1 MIQEQSESC
10 RSDKTATLHLHLL
23 GDFLLVSGDAPVTT
37 FTVPRLQSLLAYLV
51 LQRTAPQDRARLAFL
66 LWPDSNE
73 GQAYSNLRKLL
84 SQLRQTL
91 PQADHF
97 LRADR
102 RSLQWRPTYPDS
114 SWTLDVLDL
123 EQALTQAT
131 QAEQARDLKTARQA
145 LEQTVQLYRG
155 DLLPSCY
162 DEWILPERDRLR
174 QLFSQAAERLIVLL
188 EQERDYDDAIS
199 TARRLL
205 RHDPLHEATYHQ
217 LMRLYALRGDR
228 AAALRVYHSCA
239 TTLERELGTEPS
251 EAIRQ
256 AYQALLQMDG
266 FSSAKATA
274 PMPRGT
280 TATLVGRKP
289 EWGQLQMAWRR
300 TASGH
305 SHLVVL
311 SGEAGIGKTRLA
323 EEMVAWV
330 SRQGMATAH
339 ARCYAAEGRLAY
351 TPVTAW
357 LNADAVQMSL
367 PAMDDI
373 WLTGVAR
380 LVPVLLAK
388 RPGLPRPDPMTEGW
402 QRQRFFEA
410 LARALLG
417 ARQPLLLLLDDLQWC
432 DQETL
437 EWLHYLLRFE
447 LRAQVLL
454 LATVRSEETQP
465 EHPLMSFLGTLQR
478 EGLLTEIALGPLNT
492 TETTALAERIA
503 GHQLDPALA
512 NDLYQETEGNPLFVV
527 EMMRAGTLEQH
538 VANMPH
544 SLLTHPTSQLPPTVQ
559 TVLTARLAQL
569 SPLARELASLAAVI
583 GQEFSFAVLARASS
597 ISEEALVQGLDEL
610 WQRRVV
616 REQSVGTFEA
626 YDFSHDKL
634 RELAYVSLSPTHR
647 RLLHR
652 RVAEA
657 LEEANKGDLD
667 AVSSQVAA
675 HYERAGLPARAIPYY
690 QQAGEVA
697 SRVYAHA
704 EAIAAFQRAT
714 ALLEVTSPER
724 PKPERRGEVPAS
736 LYEHLGDVLEV
747 TGKHAEARQAYRQ
760 AMAQVPAQGPVWL
773 ARLHRKAAKTW
784 NFPPDPEAA
793 LRMYQEAER
802 ILEQAT
808 ESSSTAWRQE
818 WLQIQLDQLHPYYM
832 LAQAQEMKRVIG
844 KAQSI
849 IEQDG
854 TAAQR
859 AIFFLYAALPD
870 TLQDHHAVSEET
882 VSYCRRA
889 LEASLES
896 GLPSVIGQA
905 RFGLGY
911 CLWLFGDFDEAEEQ
925 MHAAMRVGE
934 QIGDVE
940 LAGRSLVFLAIL
952 FRRRGRVEDVRN
964 ALSRA
969 LALQETRYA
978 GVITANRAWVAWRDG
993 NLEEAEAYGRAAMEA
1008 WQHQQHVYAF
1018 QWTGLWPLIG
1028 VALTQER
1035 LSDVMRYVCLLL
1047 DSTQQRP
1054 PETLLAVLKAT
1065 AHAWEAGQ
1073 HETVRALLQRALP
1086 LAQEMGYL

>member
-1 MIQEQSESC
+1 MIP
-10 RSDKTATLHLHLL
+10 TLQIRLL

-51 LQRTAPQDRARLAFL
+51 LNRAAPQDRAHLAFL

-73 GQAYSNLRKLL
+73 GQAHSNLRKLL

-91 PQADHF
+91 PQADAF
-97 LRADR
+97 LSADR
-102 RSLQWRPTYPDS
+102 RTLQWRPASPDS
-114 SWTLDVLDL
+114 SWTLDVL
-123 EQALTQAT
+123 EFERALTQAT
-131 QAEQARDLKTARQA
+131 QAEQAQDLKTVRRA
-145 LEQTVQLYRG
+145 LGLAVPLYRG

-174 QLFSQAAERLIVLL
+174 QLFSQAAERLLVLL
-188 EQERDYDDAIS
+188 EQDRDYDEAIS
-199 TARRLL
+199 TARHLL
-205 RHDPLHEATYHQ
+205 RYDPLHEATYRH

-228 AAALRVYHSCA
+228 AVALRVYHSCA
-239 TTLERELGTEPS
+239 TALERELGIEPS
-251 EAIRQ
+251 DATRQ

-266 FSSAKATA
+266 LSSARATA

-280 TATLVGRKP
+280 TAPLVGRKP
-289 EWGQLQMAWRR
+289 EWGQLQIAWRR
-300 TASGH
+300 SASGH
-305 SHLVVL
+305 PHLVVL
-311 SGEAGIGKTRLA
+311 GGEAGIGKTRLA

-330 SRQGMATAH
+330 SRQGMTTAH

-351 TPVTAW
+351 APLTAW
-357 LNADAVQMSL
+357 LKADAVQTSL
-367 PAMDDI
+367 STLDEL
-373 WLTGVAR
+373 WLTEVAR
-380 LVPVLLAK
+380 LVPDLLAQ
-388 RPGLPRPDPMTEGW
+388 RPDLPRPDPMTEGW
-402 QRQRFFEA
+402 QRERFFEA

-417 ARQPLLLLLDDLQWC
+417 VRQPLLLLLDDLQWC

-437 EWLHYLLRFE
+437 TFLHYLLRFGPQ
-447 LRAQVLL
+447 AQVLL
-454 LATVRSEETQP
+454 LGTVRSEETP
-465 EHPLMSFLGTLQR
+465 SEHPLVSFLSALQR
-478 EGLLTEIALGPLNT
+478 EGLLTEMALGPFDM
-492 TETTALAERIA
+492 TETTCLAECIA

-527 EMMRAGTLEQH
+527 EMLHAGTLERRKTEWH
-538 VANMPH
+538 LATMPQ
-544 SLLTHPTSQLPPTVQ
+544 SLLTRPASLLPPTMQ
-559 TVLTARLAQL
+559 AVLAARFAQL
-569 SPLARELASLAAVI
+569 SLLARELASLAAVM
-583 GQEFSFAVLARASS
+583 GREFSFTVLVRASS

-610 WQRRVV
+610 WQRRIV
-616 REQSVGTFEA
+616 REQGAGDSEA

-634 RELAYVSLSPTHR
+634 RELAYASLSPAHR

-657 LEEANKGDLD
+657 LEEVQKDDLD
-667 AVSSQVAA
+667 AVSSQLAA
-675 HYERAGLPARAIPYY
+675 HYERAGLVARAIPYY
-690 QQAGEVA
+690 QRAGLVA
-697 SRVYAHA
+697 SRIYAHA
-704 EAIAAFQRAT
+704 EAIAAFQRAA
-714 ALLEVTSPER
+714 ALLEAPSPER
-724 PKPERRGEVPAS
+724 PKPEQWGELSAS
-736 LYEHLGDVLEV
+736 LYEHLGDGLDV

-760 AMAQVPAQGPVWL
+760 AMARMPVQGPVWL
-773 ARLHRKAAKTW
+773 SRLHRKAAKTW

-793 LRMYQEAER
+793 LHLYQEAER
-802 ILEQAT
+802 ILEQT
-808 ESSSTAWRQE
+808 PESSSTAWRQE
-818 WLQIQLDQLHPYYM
+818 WLQIQLEQLHPYYM
-832 LAQAQEMKRVIG
+832 LAQEQEMRRVLR
-844 KAQSI
+844 KVQSLM
-849 IEQDG
+849 EQDG

-859 AIFFLYAALPD
+859 AIFLLYAALAE
-870 TLQDHHAVSEET
+870 TVQARHAVSEEA

-889 LEASLES
+889 LEAGLES

-911 CLWLFGDFDEAEEQ
+911 CLWLCDDFEEAEEQ
-925 MHAAMRVGE
+925 MNAAMRVGE
-934 QIGDVE
+934 QTGDVE

-952 FRRRGRVEDVRN
+952 FRRHGRVEDVRN

-978 GVITANRAWVAWRDG
+978 SVITANRAWLAWRDG
-993 NLEEAEAYGRAAMEA
+993 NLEEAEAYGREAIKA

-1054 PETLLAVLKAT
+1054 PEILLTALKAT
-1065 AHAWEAGQ
+1065 AQAWDVGP
-1073 HETVRALLQRALP
+1073 HETVRTLLQDMLP